1 MTEMDPPPPTTP
13 EPASSEPAPPA
24 SPPPSPPAWQA
35 PPTSQ
40 PAWQPA
46 TPAAASRPARP
57 GTVTAASIVLMV
69 IGTLVVLIGLLFI
82 IGGAFIGSVGNRP
95 DLGIDLNGLSGAV
108 GGIVAVVGV
117 IVVLFGALEL
127 LSGIFA
133 MLGRAWARILALVIS
148 VLGGLIA
155 LLGLVGS
162 RSTAGGS
169 PIISLVLLVAYVFVI
184 WAMASAGRYF
194 AER

>member
-1 MTEMDPPPPTTP
+1 MTQMDPPPPTTP
-13 EPASSEPAPPA
+13 EPAPSEPAPPA
-24 SPPPSPPAWQA
+24 SAPPSTPAWQA
-35 PPTSQ
+35 
-40 PAWQPA
+40 AA
-46 TPAAASRPARP
+46 PAAASRPARP
-57 GTVTAASIVLMV
+57 GMVTVASILLMV
-69 IGTLVVLIGLLFI
+69 IGTVVVLIGLLFI

-127 LSGIFA
+127 LSGIFT

-169 PIISLVLLVAYVFVI
+169 PIISLLLLVAYVFVI

>member
-1 MTEMDPPPPTTP
+1 V
-13 EPASSEPAPPA
+13 
-24 SPPPSPPAWQA
+24 
-35 PPTSQ
+35 
-40 PAWQPA
+40 
-46 TPAAASRPARP
+46 
-57 GTVTAASIVLMV
+57 VTAASVVLMV

-133 MLGRAWARILALVIS
+133 MLGRAWARILAIVIS

-155 LLGLVGS
+155 LLGVVGS
-162 RSTAGGS
+162 RGAGAS
-169 PIISLVLLVAYVFVI
+169 PAVNLVLLIAYVFII